1 MTGASVPST
10 ENGEQMLTHMRGSLS
25 RRHLPSTLF
34 TLYSFVEC
42 SFGVIHFSVTEPSFL
57 PSAPSLY
64 FHSMPLAFASGMT
77 ASDNDSKAE
86 SSLPAHK
93 SNSSLDFPSF
103 SMDARSA
110 PNSAASSFGSAGFDA
125 AVWAPAE
132 PHPASISNA
141 ADAARHFDS
150 RFMIPS
156 IFSPVTP
163 PWPDLGEQPTTS
175 PHSGLTKLSW
185 RLIWI

>member
-1 MTGASVPST
+1 M
-10 ENGEQMLTHMRGSLS
+10 N
-25 RRHLPSTLF
+25 
-34 TLYSFVEC
+34 SFEEC
-42 SFGVIHFSVTEPSFL
+42 FPAAVHFRVTEPSSGPNEPF
-57 PSAPSLY
+57 AY
-64 FHSMPLAFASGMT
+64 FHSTPLAFASGMT
-77 ASDNDSKAE
+77 ASASGSVSR
-86 SSLPAHK
+86 SSLPVHR
-93 SNSSLDFPSF
+93 SNSLFDLPLF
-103 SMDARSA
+103 SRPARFA
-110 PNSAASSFGSAGFDA
+110 PNSAASSFGSACFGA

-175 PHSGLTKLSW
+175 PHSGLAKTVMEADMDLNTTVTLAMNASANTDDGSKTVCNQLDCLPIL
-185 RLIWI
+185 R